1 MGQSAYKITVE
12 DGTTLEVKVDKANI
26 ATYGIVHIFHGMAE
40 HMDRYETLVKALTH
54 QGYDVIRH
62 NHRGHGKEIDEK
74 ERGHYD
80 SMNQVVQDAFEIAQT
95 LYDSEKGLP
104 YIVLGHSMGSII
116 ARLFVE
122 TYPNFANGL
131 ILTGTGQYP
140 KWKGIPAG
148 TSLKLI
154 SIFTGKR
161 KRLKWVNQLVY
172 KSFNKKIDQPRTE
185 SDWLS
190 SQSTEVDK
198 FVNDEYTG
206 FLVSNQ
212 LIYETVKHMTRTANY
227 SQLKKINKQLPIL
240 MISGKNDPFG
250 EYGRGIKSLAR
261 KFKKAGIKHIT
272 VQLYA
277 NRRHEILFEVDQQ
290 MIWNHMFDWI
300 QKQVLK
306 NNQSE
311 A

>member
-12 DGTTLEVKVDKANI
+12 DGTTLEVKVDKAKI
-26 ATYGIVHIFHGMAE
+26 ATYGIIHIFHGMAE
-40 HMDRYETLVKALTH
+40 HMDRYETLVNALTH
-54 QGYDVIRH
+54 QGYDVIRE

-80 SMNQVVQDAFEIAQT
+80 NMNQVVQDAFEIAQT

-140 KWKGIPAG
+140 KWKGILAVVG
-148 TSLKLI
+148 LKLI

-161 KRLKWVNQLVY
+161 SRLKWVNQLVY

-198 FVNDEYTG
+198 FVKDEYTG

-212 LIYETVKHMTRTANY
+212 LIYETVKYMTRTANY
-227 SQLKKINKQLPIL
+227 KQLRKMNNQLPIL
-240 MISGKNDPFG
+240 MISGKDDPFG
-250 EYGRGIKSLAR
+250 EYGRGIKSLAK
-261 KFKKAGIKHIT
+261 KFKTAGIKHIT

-277 NRRHEILFEVDQQ
+277 NRRHEILFEDDQQ

>member
-26 ATYGIVHIFHGMAE
+26 ATYGIIHIFHGMAE
-40 HMDRYETLVKALTH
+40 HMDRYETLVNALTH

-122 TYPNFANGL
+122 T
-131 ILTGTGQYP
+131 
-140 KWKGIPAG
+140 GI
-148 TSLKLI
+148 SLKLI

-261 KFKKAGIKHIT
+261 KFKKAGIKHIMK
-272 VQLYA
+272 LI
-277 NRRHEILFEVDQQ
+277 N
-290 MIWNHMFDWI
+290 
-300 QKQVLK
+300 K
-306 NNQSE
+306 
-311 A
+311 

>member
-1 MGQSAYKITVE
+1 M
-12 DGTTLEVKVDKANI
+12 
-26 ATYGIVHIFHGMAE
+26 
-40 HMDRYETLVKALTH
+40 
-54 QGYDVIRH
+54 
-62 NHRGHGKEIDEK
+62 
-74 ERGHYD
+74 
-80 SMNQVVQDAFEIAQT
+80 
-95 LYDSEKGLP
+95 
-104 YIVLGHSMGSII
+104 
-116 ARLFVE
+116 
-122 TYPNFANGL
+122 
-131 ILTGTGQYP
+131 
-140 KWKGIPAG
+140 
-148 TSLKLI
+148 KLI

-161 KRLKWVNQLVY
+161 NRLKWVNQLVY

-227 SQLKKINKQLPIL
+227 TQLKKMNKQLPIL

-250 EYGRGIKSLAR
+250 EYGRGVKSLAR
-261 KFKKAGIKHIT
+261 KFTKAGIKHIT

>member
-12 DGTTLEVKVDKANI
+12 DGTTLEVKVDKAKI
-26 ATYGIVHIFHGMAE
+26 ATYGIIHIFHGMAE
-40 HMDRYETLVKALTH
+40 HMDRYETLVNALTH

-80 SMNQVVQDAFEIAQT
+80 NMNQVVQDAFEIAQT

-140 KWKGIPAG
+140 KWKGIPAVVG
-148 TSLKLI
+148 LKLI

-161 KRLKWVNQLVY
+161 SRLKWVNQLVY

-198 FVNDEYTG
+198 FVKDEYTG

-212 LIYETVKHMTRTANY
+212 LIYETVKYMTRTANY
-227 SQLKKINKQLPIL
+227 KQLRKMNNQLPIL
-240 MISGKNDPFG
+240 MISGKDDPFG
-250 EYGRGIKSLAR
+250 EYGRGIKSLAK
-261 KFKKAGIKHIT
+261 KFKTAGIKHIT

-277 NRRHEILFEVDQQ
+277 NRRHEILFEDDQQ

>member
-26 ATYGIVHIFHGMAE
+26 ATYGIIHIFHGMAE
-40 HMDRYETLVKALTH
+40 HMDRYKTLVNALTH

-140 KWKGIPAG
+140 KWKGIP
-148 TSLKLI
+148 TRISLKLI

-161 KRLKWVNQLVY
+161 NRLKWVNQLVY

-227 SQLKKINKQLPIL
+227 TQLKKMNKQLPIL

-250 EYGRGIKSLAR
+250 EYGRGVKSLAR